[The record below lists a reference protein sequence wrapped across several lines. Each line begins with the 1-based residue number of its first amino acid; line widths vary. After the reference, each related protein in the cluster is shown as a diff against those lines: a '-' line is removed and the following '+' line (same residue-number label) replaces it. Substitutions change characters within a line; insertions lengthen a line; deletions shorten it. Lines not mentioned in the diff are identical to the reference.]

1 MASVGIIAEYNP
13 FHLGHLYH
21 LTKVK
26 EMFPDDTVVLIL
38 TSNFSQRGEPS
49 IIDKFKKTDIAL
61 SLGIDL
67 VVELPFAFS
76 TQSADFFSDASIE
89 LLESLKVEKLVFGS
103 ETNDIEI
110 INTLVDTQ
118 LNNEDFDPLVK
129 IYLKMG
135 YNYPT
140 SLSNALK
147 DLTGNDMR
155 LPNDLLGI
163 SYVKS
168 IKKNNYNI
176 KPYCIKRTN
185 DYHDKSVEDN
195 ISSASAVREALKN
208 KQDIKHTVPDITYQY
223 LQGDLFFTED
233 YFKFLK
239 YKILTEPDLEI
250 YQSVDEGLDKKVKKH
265 IVKAT
270 SFDDLVHKL
279 KSKRYTYNRIN
290 RMLIHILCSFTKEER
305 KNMQKN
311 EYIRILGFTTKGKDY
326 LNKVKKDC
334 PLPIISK
341 FSKDQSKIL
350 DLELR
355 ISSVYASILDE
366 DKKMEL
372 IEKEYKFR
380 PIIHK

>member
-13 FHLGHLYH
+13 FHNGHLYH
-21 LTKVK
+21 LKTVK

-61 SLGIDL
+61 SQGIDL
-67 VVELPFAFS
+67 VIELPFAFS
-76 TQSADFFSDASIE
+76 TQSADFFSDASIQ
-89 LLESLKVEKLVFGS
+89 LLEYLSVEKVVFGS
-103 ETNDIEI
+103 ETNDIEV

-118 LNNEDFDPLVK
+118 LNNDDFDTLVK
-129 IYLKMG
+129 TYLKLG

-140 SLSNALK
+140 SLSNALR
-147 DLTGNDMR
+147 DLTGKDMR

-168 IKKNNYNI
+168 IKKNNYKI
-176 KPYCIKRTN
+176 KPLCIKRTN
-185 DYHDKSVEDN
+185 DYHGKEIDEK
-195 ISSASAVREALKN
+195 ICSASAIREALIN
-208 KQDIKHTVPDITYQY
+208 KKDIKHTVPDITYQY
-223 LQGDLFFTED
+223 LQEDLFFTED

-239 YKILTEPDLEI
+239 YKILTEKNLEI
-250 YQSVDEGLDKKVKKH
+250 YQSVDEGLDQKLKKT
-265 IVKAT
+265 IVGAV
-270 SFDDLVHKL
+270 SFDDLVLKL

-305 KNMQKN
+305 KTMLEP
-311 EYIRILGFTTKGKDY
+311 EYIRILGFTTKGRDY
-326 LNKVKKDC
+326 LNKVKKNC

-341 FSKDQSKIL
+341 FSKEQSKIL

-355 ISSVYASILDE
+355 ATSVYASILDE
-366 DKKMEL
+366 KKKIEL
-372 IEKEYKFR
+372 IEKEYQFR
-380 PIIHK
+380 PIIYK